1 MKWSIPIKK
10 LRKEMKLT
18 QNDFARELG
27 VSSSSIGRWEKGES
41 KPNAK
46 AKSVVTKL
54 CNQYAIPYEEDLF
67 SDCLRRL
74 KRKHLI
80 HRAFT
85 DRSYINFLSN
95 NKKSNNTKPSI
106 SCNSDLAT
114 YGDAVL
120 KLAFCDVLYDSV
132 EQLTNEKKK
141 YESDKNLVE
150 VIGKRYDIIKCLK
163 VDRDDSNMPKDYVW
177 RGQKDQSHKRIA
189 TCLEA
194 LIGAIFMIDRDIE
207 EIIEIAR
214 FWKKITDEALTQKMG
229 KNK

>member
-10 LRKEMKLT
+10 LRKEMKLS
-18 QNDFARELG
+18 QAGFARELD

-41 KPNAK
+41 EPNAK
-46 AKSVVTKL
+46 AKSVLTEL
-54 CNQYAIPYEEDLF
+54 CNQYAMPYGGEEDLF

-74 KRKHLI
+74 EQRPLI
-80 HRAFT
+80 LLAFT
-85 DRSYINFLSN
+85 DCSYNNFLLK
-95 NKKSNNTKPSI
+95 NKKSSI
-106 SCNSDLAT
+106 ECNSELAT

-120 KLAFCDVLYDSV
+120 KLAFCDVLRGV
-132 EQLTNEKKK
+132 KHLTKEKQK

-163 VDRDDSNMPKDYVW
+163 VDRDDPNMPKDYVW
-177 RGQKDQSHKRIA
+177 HGQGQKDRSHKRIA

-194 LIGAIFMIDRDIE
+194 LIGAIFLIDRDIE

-214 FWKKITDEALTQKMG
+214 FWKKITDEALTQKNG
-229 KNK
+229 KE

>member
-10 LRKEMKLT
+10 LRKEMKLS
-18 QNDFARELG
+18 QADFAGKLD
-27 VSSSSIGRWEKGES
+27 VSSSSIGRWEKGKNE
-41 KPNAK
+41 PNAK
-46 AKSVVTKL
+46 AVSVLTKL

-74 KRKHLI
+74 KRRSLI
-80 HRAFT
+80 RQAFT
-85 DRSYINFLSN
+85 DCSYKNFLLK
-95 NKKSNNTKPSI
+95 NKKLNNTKLPI
-106 SCNSDLAT
+106 QCNSELAT

-120 KLAFCDVLYDSV
+120 KLAFCDVLYGVDY
-132 EQLTNEKKK
+132 LTQEKEN

-163 VDRDDSNMPKDYVW
+163 VDREDPNMPKDYVW
-177 RGQKDQSHKRIA
+177 HGRGQKDRSHKRIA

-194 LIGAIFMIDRDIE
+194 LIGAIFLIDRDIE

-214 FWKKITDEALTQKMG
+214 FWKRITDEALTQKNG
-229 KNK
+229 KE